1 MNKRSMP
8 PGSQLFVEVPEIL
21 QSTVTTENGVTLF
34 IDPSFEPEQHAQVN
48 GKVYSLGGR
57 CKLNLKEDDEIA
69 ISYHMAADYYTLD
82 DGSRKFNRAHNI
94 DDKLVWLCDEGF
106 VMARKVDGERQA
118 VGDWVLLKAIPEN
131 EIKSSLIIIPDT
143 ITTKYKQGKCTFLSG
158 DLEVPVNSTVLFEE
172 IYRSVYKFKDG
183 TEFVILKKD
192 RIYGYE

>member
-1 MNKRSMP
+1 MSKRSMP
-8 PGSQLFVEVPEIL
+8 PGNQLFVEVPEIL

-57 CKLNLKEDDEIA
+57 CKLNIKENDEIL
-69 ISYHMAADYYTLD
+69 ISYHMAADYFVD
-82 DGSRKFNRAHNI
+82 DNGDRKFNRVFNI
-94 DDKLVWLCDEGF
+94 DDKLLWLCDESF
-106 VMARKVDGERQA
+106 IMAHKVDGEWKA
-118 VGDWVLLKAIPEN
+118 VGDWILLKAIPEN
-131 EIKSSLIIIPDT
+131 EIKSSFIIIPDT

-158 DLEVPVNSTVLFEE
+158 DLDVPVNSTVLFQE
-172 IYRSVYKFKDG
+172 IYRSVYKIKDG

>member
-1 MNKRSMP
+1 MSKRSMP

-57 CKLNLKEDDEIA
+57 CKLNIKEDDEIA
-69 ISYHMAADYYTLD
+69 ISYHMAADYFVD
-82 DGSRKFNRAHNI
+82 DNGDRKFNRVFNI

-106 VMARKVDGERQA
+106 IMAHKVDGEWKA

-158 DLEVPVNSTVLFEE
+158 DLDVPVNSTVLFQEM
-172 IYRSVYKFKDG
+172 YRSVYRFKDG